1 METGYWVA
9 LGILALG
16 IILFLYFYNKR
27 KYRSIDLPEPEAVKH
42 YKKARDKLSKVKPE
56 LEPDDSEPSGIG
68 VGSVIA
74 AVIGIVVLIA
84 VVSSTTSMI
93 KSICQDSVLNFTATD
108 GTNVLCGDGNM
119 MSVITTVMIIGALLG
134 VVYAIYNALVGPR
147 LL

>member
-42 YKKARDKLSKVKPE
+42 YKKARDKLSKVEPE
-56 LEPDDSEPSGIG
+56 PEPDEHSGIG

-93 KSICQDSVLNFTATD
+93 KSMCQDSVLNFTATD

-134 VVYAIYNALVGPR
+134 VVYAIYNAFVGPR